1 MTEKRISNPL
11 SIEELNLLR
20 KILFQRY
27 PSLLPVLASLGQV
40 PLNFEQRE
48 DMREAIAN
56 ELVETGLDEDDEPNE
71 KGLLLENLIDHLGY
85 L

>member
-11 SIEELNLLR
+11 SIEEIGLLR
-20 KILFQRY
+20 KILFQRF
-27 PSLLPVLASLGQV
+27 PSLLPVLASLEQV
-40 PLNFEQRE
+40 PLTFEQRE
-48 DMREAIAN
+48 DMREAIAD
-56 ELVETGLDEDDEPNE
+56 ELVETGLGEDDEPNE